1 MKSKPLL
8 LFFWCDQSHYLLFL
22 KKKKKKEAIYFSVF
36 LSFSSLFF
44 PSLDL
49 GRTHIKKKK
58 KKKTQTRSLTQ
69 NQNPSFPP
77 LSLSFADLLL
87 RYSLYPSLCATEL
100 IRTRPEFDLESLRV
114 HVFGS
119 DPLFFVTLKLFL
131 IVSFINLDREI
142 RVSRRGFDFLS
153 FKFVISGECFSIG
166 LVVYFLHLISFWG
179 LRKIGGRKIVEIVKY
194 AFSLLD

>member
-58 KKKTQTRSLTQ
+58 KKTHTRSLTQ

-119 DPLFFVTLKLFL
+119 DPLFYVTLKLFF

-166 LVVYFLHLISFWG
+166 LVVCFFAFNFFLGAKKIWG
-179 LRKIGGRKIVEIVKY
+179 
-194 AFSLLD
+194 